1 VLGWGNGGPGALGM
15 LTVIGSALS
24 GLEIAGLTPG
34 GLGAID
40 DGVASGLGV
49 REGRVVSGDEKRLEC
64 RLCTSGVGD

>member
-1 VLGWGNGGPGALGM
+1 MLGWGNGGPGALGM
-15 LTVIGSALS
+15 LMVIGGALS
-24 GLEIAGLTPG
+24 GLGIAGLALG

-64 RLCTSGVGD
+64 RLCTSGMGN